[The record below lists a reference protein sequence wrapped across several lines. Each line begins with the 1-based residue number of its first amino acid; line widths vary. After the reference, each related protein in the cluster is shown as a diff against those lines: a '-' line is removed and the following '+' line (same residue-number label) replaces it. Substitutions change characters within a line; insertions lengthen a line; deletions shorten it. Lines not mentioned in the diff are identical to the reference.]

1 MAKTKTTGFYFRC
14 SPEEMAWIERGMAQT
29 GISNKS
35 AYLRKMAIDGHVFVL
50 DSPALNEIGR
60 LLRITTNNVNQLAKR
75 VNSGGEAYRQDIDD
89 VNNQL
94 TAIRENF
101 GEVLTELSA
110 IDGKPGKR
118 FTLPPTIRE
127 ASVAPELPEYNQIA
141 EKSEVV

>member
-1 MAKTKTTGFYFRC
+1 MAKTKTTGFYFKC

-60 LLRITTNNVNQLAKR
+60 LLRITANNVNQLAAKA
-75 VNSGGEAYRQDIDD
+75 NSGGNIYRKD
-89 VNNQL
+89 VAEVNEQL
-94 TAIRENF
+94 TTIRENF

-118 FTLPPTIRE
+118 FTLPPTIRD
-127 ASVAPELPEYNQIA
+127 LPEYNQIA
-141 EKSEVV
+141 KNAEVQ

>member
-1 MAKTKTTGFYFRC
+1 MAKTKTTGFYFKC

-60 LLRITTNNVNQLAKR
+60 LLRITANNVNQLAKR

-89 VNNQL
+89 VNSQL

-101 GEVLTELSA
+101 GEVLTELSE

-118 FTLPPTIRE
+118 FTLPLTIRD
-127 ASVAPELPEYNQIA
+127 LPDYNQIP
-141 EKSEVV
+141 ESSEVQ